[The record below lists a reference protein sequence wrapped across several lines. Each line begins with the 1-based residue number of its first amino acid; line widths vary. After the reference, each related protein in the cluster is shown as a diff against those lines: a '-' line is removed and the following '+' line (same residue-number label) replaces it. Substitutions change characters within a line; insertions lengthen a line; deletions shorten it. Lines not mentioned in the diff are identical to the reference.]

1 MLGHYQLMT
10 IDNVAEGGPVN
21 LVDFVYLFDCAEVKA
36 TVSATGRVG
45 RAQLPR
51 LSVSPLECELRTS
64 PCGNEYGRSRRRDR
78 RRPLHRGAAGAAALL
93 PAR

>member
-10 IDNVAEGGPVN
+10 IDNVAEELSCQN

-51 LSVSPLECELRTS
+51 LSS
-64 PCGNEYGRSRRRDR
+64 
-78 RRPLHRGAAGAAALL
+78 
-93 PAR
+93 